1 MWLNFSTKKKNLI
14 GNSIVVRR
22 QPSYGKRSRMNYFS
36 RQHFLIAKSLFL
48 KLFAVVAVVLLI
60 YLLIFSEFF
69 RIKNVVV
76 SGNHAISEE
85 EVKKEILDFSRQKF
99 LKIFPRNLIFIKIA
113 DMENVVKIRF
123 GNTITGVEVVKNFP
137 STVSVG
143 IKEKPRDISWC
154 NKIKIERV
162 GQSAKKA
169 AQNEPAADVA
179 QNAPPVSESAKCYFG
194 DENNII
200 YEKSGAETNGSVAVF
215 VDAPIAIG
223 SKVAD
228 DRLKNFIRQIAND
241 FNQKTGL
248 PVVSLYIPSVASKE
262 VHLLTDEGW
271 KIYLDVNRDLDGQ
284 ILVLNNVLKNGIPQ
298 PDRQK
303 MDYIDLRVENR
314 VYYKTK

>member
-1 MWLNFSTKKKNLI
+1 
-14 GNSIVVRR
+14 
-22 QPSYGKRSRMNYFS
+22 
-36 RQHFLIAKSLFL
+36 
-48 KLFAVVAVVLLI
+48 
-60 YLLIFSEFF
+60 
-69 RIKNVVV
+69 
-76 SGNHAISEE
+76 
-85 EVKKEILDFSRQKF
+85 
-99 LKIFPRNLIFIKIA
+99 
-113 DMENVVKIRF
+113 
-123 GNTITGVEVVKNFP
+123 
-137 STVSVG
+137 
-143 IKEKPRDISWC
+143 
-154 NKIKIERV
+154 
-162 GQSAKKA
+162 
-169 AQNEPAADVA
+169 
-179 QNAPPVSESAKCYFG
+179 
-194 DENNII
+194 
-200 YEKSGAETNGSVAVF
+200 